1 MASSTRYAWREAD
14 PTRWMTATQTTPSAE
29 RVLPRPAHD
38 PAGPAQDPAV
48 QRQENGP
55 GTHGGRVFI
64 VDDDESVRV
73 GLRRLVSAAGFNV
86 DTFSSPRLFLER
98 RREAVP
104 ACLILDQRMP
114 ELTGLELQT
123 AILETDAAL
132 SIVFISGHGD
142 VPTTVAAMKG
152 GAVDFLVKPI
162 EEHVL
167 IDAINRAL
175 TRSATALEA
184 RREHD
189 DFVQRLARLTPR
201 EFEVACL
208 LIQGLLN
215 KQIAG
220 ELGTAEKTIKVH
232 RGRVMQKLAVGS
244 VAQLAR
250 LAERTNTLR
259 RPAPATGATK
269 VP

>member
-1 MASSTRYAWREAD
+1 MASSTRFAWREAD
-14 PTRWMTATQTTPSAE
+14 PTRWTTATHGASPHE
-29 RVLPRPAHD
+29 RVLPRPTRDSTGGSHD
-38 PAGPAQDPAV
+38 PDP
-48 QRQENGP
+48 QRKETDSLPQ
-55 GTHGGRVFI
+55 GGRVFI

-86 DTFSSPRLFLER
+86 DTFSSARLFLEWP
-98 RREAVP
+98 REAAP

-114 ELTGLELQT
+114 ELSGLELQT
-123 AILETDAAL
+123 AVLERDAAL

-167 IDAINRAL
+167 IDAINRGLA
-175 TRSATALEA
+175 RSAAAIEV

-189 DFVQRLARLTPR
+189 EFVQRLSRLTPR

-259 RPAPATGATK
+259 RPVPAGGATK